1 MIQVV
6 QVGTY
11 SVIGEW
17 DAITKTM
24 LAPRVMQTRQVSPTE
39 TRLIMAVMIGNPKA
53 VAIHEPLMSYEPD
66 KEVQDYYRSE
76 VTGIKLVPTGVIGG
90 LRP

>member
-17 DAITKTM
+17 NPVTKTI
-24 LAPRVMQTRQVSPTE
+24 LAPRVMQTRQVGPME
-39 TRLIMAVMIGNPKA
+39 TRLIMAVMIGNPKE
-53 VAIHEPLMSYEPD
+53 VAINEFLMSYEPD

-76 VTGIKLVPTGVIGG
+76 VTGIKIVPTGAIAGVK
-90 LRP
+90 P